1 LKNNCF
7 DRLERATCKAQPSGR
22 PSIELAT
29 IEGLEV
35 EDLGDVVDEGGEVA
49 TNVEDEV
56 ANAIGE
62 VGTNVGDDTA
72 TIVEGDSLNDVDS
85 AEASSASRSRLT
97 ASTSRVT
104 KTSSGSVWPEIN
116 FVNSDFQNVY
126 YFGKKHIF
134 MIWVKV
140 LNNVVSMKYR
150 KSQFLF

>member
-7 DRLERATCKAQPSGR
+7 DRLERVTCKAQPSGR

-29 IEGLEV
+29 IDGLEV

-56 ANAIGE
+56 ANGE
-62 VGTNVGDDTA
+62 VGTNVGDDAA

-116 FVNSDFQNVY
+116 FVHSDFQNV
-126 YFGKKHIF
+126 
-134 MIWVKV
+134 
-140 LNNVVSMKYR
+140 
-150 KSQFLF
+150 

>member
-1 LKNNCF
+1 M
-7 DRLERATCKAQPSGR
+7 D
-22 PSIELAT
+22 
-29 IEGLEV
+29 GLEV

-56 ANAIGE
+56 ANGE

-85 AEASSASRSRLT
+85 TEASSASRSRLT

-116 FVNSDFQNVY
+116 FVNSDFQTVY
-126 YFGKKHIF
+126 YFGKKTYF
-134 MIWVKV
+134 YMIWVKV
-140 LNNVVSMKYR
+140 RNNVLYP
-150 KSQFLF
+150 